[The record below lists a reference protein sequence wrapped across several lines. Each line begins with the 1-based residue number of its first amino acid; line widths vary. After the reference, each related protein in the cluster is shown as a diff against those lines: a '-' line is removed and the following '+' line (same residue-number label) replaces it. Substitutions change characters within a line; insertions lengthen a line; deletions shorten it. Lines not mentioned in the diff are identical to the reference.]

1 MFLPGAVD
9 GRDGVSIGASVVQE
23 SKEIIS
29 GNNTWW
35 DNINEGHGSGYCVLI
50 GKCAFGVIEKI
61 QTGDAYDVRVELA

>member
-9 GRDGVSIGASVVQE
+9 GRDGVSVGASVVQE

-35 DNINEGHGSGYCVLI
+35 DNINEGHGSGYCVLV
-50 GKCAFGVIEKI
+50 GK
-61 QTGDAYDVRVELA
+61 